1 MNIKAADIKKRD
13 FPKSFRGYDPNE
25 VEAFLETVS
34 AHYEKLVLEI
44 SSLNEKVKSLS
55 SDIEIYKE
63 NEINLQR
70 ALIRTQDIGE
80 EIIENSKKRAQNIIR
95 ESELNA
101 QKLRQSVE
109 EEIINKRTELEE
121 LKAKNEKL
129 TEDTKTFFIEKLSEI
144 DDYIKNKRVYK
155 MELASTKMMINDMEE
170 KQNDVNIAPYNQNK
184 LISAPSRGGFSDPG
198 LTSRPFDDN
207 FEIK

>member
-1 MNIKAADIKKRD
+1 MNIKAADIKKKD
-13 FPKSFRGYDPNE
+13 FQKSFRGYDVNE

-44 SSLNEKVKSLS
+44 SALNEKVKSLTT
-55 SDIEIYKE
+55 DIEVYKE

-109 EEIINKRTELEE
+109 EEIINKRSELEE

-129 TEDTKTFFIEKLSEI
+129 TEDTKAFFIEKLNEI

-170 KQNDVNIAPYNQNK
+170 KLDVNIPSTIQNK
-184 LISAPSRGGFSDPG
+184 VNTAPSRGGFSDPG